1 MAQLVSPGLSI
12 TVTDESQ
19 YLPTAVGTVPFI
31 LLATSENKLFND
43 VIADGTRKENANK
56 LIAVT
61 SQRDLVTFFGYPEFK
76 TTTAGT
82 PIHASEL
89 NEYGLMAAYSAMG
102 MANRAFVMRADID
115 LAQLNGTSVRP
126 ISPPENGTYW
136 LDLTETAWGVYQ
148 WDANTQEFVNYKP
161 TVITKES
168 DTITNVGL
176 VMPKESF
183 GTVGSYAIVALN
195 NNNALYYKRYDNV
208 WTWVGT
214 TEWQK
219 SFPTVV
225 GDASN
230 PVLTP
235 SSQVMINTVTVII
248 PGTTVQL
255 AASAINSANIPGV
268 TARENSIG
276 KLEIF
281 ATSAAASNGSIADGL
296 VTIVD
301 GTNNPLVELGITAG
315 TYASPATSF
324 GDYVQIPDWRV
335 TDTVPRPTG
344 SIWIKMSAIGNG
356 NNMSVKSYNAETDAW
371 SQLATPV
378 YERESEAIAEM
389 DPAAGGMGIAPGTV
403 YIKTGRLGVN
413 SQGVTFKPYVR
424 EIQGELKMS
433 GDVPISPMVFNIGD
447 TFSLFS
453 TDLNEAVS
461 IETIV
466 TIGGTNAEAFV
477 ASVLAAN
484 IPHVQASVDITG
496 AITFTHALGGTI
508 GFKNVTGTPLTTA
521 GFNSTTDGIEFS
533 PLTGYI
539 TLSNFGPLVYTYST
553 SQPFQAPADGTMWYY
568 NSPLDND
575 IMINDFGGWK
585 GYKNVSSDA
594 RGYNLTQ
601 TDPNG
606 PILSPVAPKTQ
617 SDATALVPGDVWID
631 TGDLENFPKI
641 YRWTATNQWK
651 LVDNAD
657 RFTQNGIVFADARW
671 DTSGTVDPTMGD
683 FPSIPEMQKSNYV
696 DLDCPDYRLYPRGTL
711 LFNLRRSGFN
721 IKKYVSNYFNEDAF
735 PNKTL
740 PEVKTT
746 WVTASGLMN
755 NGAPYTGRKAQRNM
769 VVKAMRGALDA
780 SDTIR
785 EESFQF
791 NLMVTPAY
799 PELISNMVMLNNDRK
814 NTAFIIGDTPMSMKS
829 DVISFTDWSQNRNGD
844 GLSTADPYLA
854 VYYPSALTNDL
865 QGNTIVVPPSH
876 VALRTFIRNDQVSY
890 PWFAPA
896 GARRGLVDNAIDVG
910 YVDLKTGSFMRDAL
924 NQGKR
929 DALYT
934 LNINPITILPS
945 VGLVVW
951 GQKTRNPFA
960 SSMDRVNVARL
971 VNYIRTILAHVADGY
986 LFEPNDAQTRNEF
999 KAVVE
1004 SGFNDLIAK
1013 RGIYDFLVVC
1023 DETNN
1028 TPDRIARNELY
1039 CDVAIEPMR
1048 AVEFVYIP
1056 IRLKNPGA
1064 IAAGN

>member
-31 LLATSENKLFND
+31 LLATSENKLFNN
-43 VIADGTRKENANK
+43 VVADGTRKENANK
-56 LIAVT
+56 LVAVS

-76 TTTAGT
+76 QTAAGT
-82 PIHASEL
+82 PIHAGEL

-102 MANRAFVMRADID
+102 MANRAYVMRADID
-115 LAQLNGTSVRP
+115 LDQLTGTSVRP

-136 LDLTETAWGVYQ
+136 LDLTETAWGVYE
-148 WDANTQEFVNYKP
+148 WDATTQEFTNQKP

-183 GTVGSYAIVALN
+183 GTVGSYAIVATN

-208 WTWVGT
+208 WAWVGT
-214 TEWQK
+214 TGWQQA
-219 SFPTVV
+219 FPTVV
-225 GDASN
+225 GSEGN

-235 SSQVMINTVTVII
+235 SSELTINTITVII
-248 PGTTVQL
+248 PGSTVQL

-268 TARENSIG
+268 TARENALG

-281 ATSAAASNGSIADGL
+281 ATSGAASNGSVVDGL
-296 VTIVD
+296 LNIID
-301 GTNNPLVELGITAG
+301 GANNPLAAMGIAAKV
-315 TYASPATSF
+315 YASPTTSF

-335 TDTVPRPTG
+335 TDSTPRPTG
-344 SIWIKMSAIGNG
+344 SVWIKTSTIGNG
-356 NNMSVKSYNAETDAW
+356 TNISIKSYNAETNSW
-371 SQLATPV
+371 GQIATPV
-378 YERESEAIAEM
+378 FEAEADALYKL
-389 DPAAGGMGIAPGTV
+389 DPAAGGMGISPGSL
-403 YIKTGRLGVN
+403 YISTGNLNVN
-413 SQGVTFKPYVR
+413 ANGITFKPFVR
-424 EIQGELKMS
+424 ETQGATKIT
-433 GDVPISPMVFNIGD
+433 GDVPLSPMVFTVGD
-447 TFSLFS
+447 TFTVLATVLGSPDLSQS
-453 TDLNEAVS
+453 T
-461 IETIV
+461 V
-466 TIGGTNAEAFV
+466 TINGTTADAFV
-477 ASVLAAN
+477 SSVLAAN
-484 IPHVQASVDITG
+484 IPYVQATVDSTG
-496 AITFTHALGGTI
+496 AIMFTHTLGGRI
-508 GFKNVTGTPLTTA
+508 AIKNLSGTPLTTA
-521 GFNSTTDGIEFS
+521 GFNSTTNGIRYN
-533 PLTGYI
+533 PLNGFM
-539 TLSNFGPLVYTYST
+539 TLSNFDTLVYTYST
-553 SQPFQAPADGTMWYY
+553 AQPFQAPADGTMWYY

-585 GYKNVSSDA
+585 GYKNISSDA

-606 PILSPVAPKTQ
+606 PILAPIPPKTQ
-617 SDATALVPGDVWID
+617 SDATALVPGDLWID
-631 TGDLENFPKI
+631 TGDLENFPVI

-651 LVDNAD
+651 LIDNAD

-683 FPSIPEMQKSNYV
+683 FPSIPDMQRSNYV

-711 LFNLRRSGFN
+711 LFNTRRSGFN
-721 IKKYVSNYFNEDAF
+721 IKKYVANYFNEDAF

-755 NGAPYTGRKAQRNM
+755 NGSPYAGRKAQRNM

-791 NLMVTPAY
+791 NLMCTPGY

-814 NTAFIIGDTPMSMKS
+814 NTAFIIGDTPMSMKA
-829 DVISFTDWSQNRNGD
+829 DIISFTDWSHNRNGD

-896 GARRGLVDNAIDVG
+896 GARRGLVDNATDVG
-910 YVDLKTGSFMRDAL
+910 YVDLKTGAFMRDAL

-1039 CDVAIEPMR
+1039 CDVAIEPMK